1 MLLKFMNLH
10 AAPCMLTNLE
20 LHYNERS
27 LEFIT
32 DLALDWYPWWNSLSE
47 KHTYIVRCNLP
58 ATTFS
63 WTFDHLL
70 GR

>member
-32 DLALDWYPWWNSLSE
+32 DLALD
-47 KHTYIVRCNLP
+47 
-58 ATTFS
+58 
-63 WTFDHLL
+63 
-70 GR
+70 